1 MDDDDDGEYDEGSS
15 SLFPAYSS
23 ARSQQDMSAMV
34 SVLSRVLGYTGDNPP
49 PPPHPPSSE
58 YSQYLPPPP
67 TAPRQTLPQQQAS
80 TSPKRRHYRGVRQR
94 PWGKWAA
101 EIRDPKK
108 AARVWLGTFDSAEGA
123 ALAYD
128 EAALRFKGNKAKLN
142 FPERVQPK
150 SDTQNMPSFNSEYR
164 RPPNYNASTSNATRQ
179 ENYTLDNVVRRQN
192 TELIMGSGQYNSTYN
207 NSLSYG
213 NSSQGNFNY
222 GGGSSFVSSQGLSD
236 NTATTIMS
244 SSLPDFYQQQ
254 QQQQEY
260 GQRFQSGNYGGSSSG
275 SGSMENLG
283 DQFDGNTRRYFY

>member
-1 MDDDDDGEYDEGSS
+1 MDDDDGEYDEGSS
-15 SLFPAYSS
+15 LFPGYSS

-67 TAPRQTLPQQQAS
+67 TAPPQTLPQLPQQQAS

-150 SDTQNMPSFNSEYR
+150 SDPQNMPSFNSEYR
-164 RPPNYNASTSNATRQ
+164 RPSYNASTSNSTRQ
-179 ENYTLDNVVRRQN
+179 DNYTLDNVVRRQN
-192 TELIMGSGQYNSTYN
+192 TEIIMGSGQYNRN
-207 NSLSYG
+207 I
-213 NSSQGNFNY
+213 NY

-244 SSLPDFYQQQ
+244 SSLPFFYQQQ
-254 QQQQEY
+254 QQQQQQEQQQQQQQEY
-260 GQRFQSGNYGGSSSG
+260 DQRFQSGNYGGSSSG